1 MNAWVKGL
9 LAAAIGGAANTI
21 TVVIV
26 DPVNFNLVTGAGKVA
41 TVAAVGALLSV
52 AAFLQKSPIPEEK

>member
-1 MNAWVKGL
+1 
-9 LAAAIGGAANTI
+9 
-21 TVVIV
+21 VVIV

>member
-41 TVAAVGALLSV
+41 TVAAVGAIMS
-52 AAFLQKSPIPEEK
+52 AAAYLKKSPIPEGK

>member
-41 TVAAVGALLSV
+41 TVAAVGAIMS
-52 AAFLQKSPIPEEK
+52 AAAYLKKSPIPEDK

>member
-1 MNAWVKGL
+1 MNGWIKGL

-21 TVVIV
+21 AVVIV

-41 TVAAVGALLSV
+41 TVAAVGAIMS
-52 AAFLQKSPIPEEK
+52 AAAYLKKSPIPEGK